1 MPIQSSSATFVRY
14 FLPDPLPVDF
24 WSYVE
29 EKLNAGRFRECEEG
43 LEWSAGFTSWDDFF
57 EDSFEYSTYHKG
69 EYVAFHFRV
78 DQKKVPPMVLKQHM
92 REAVRKHRDENGG
105 KWPSRHQRQE
115 MLETVRTMLLS
126 RAFPKPGGFDVVWSP
141 SARWMLLGTTSSK
154 MLEIFMEHF
163 EKHFR
168 LYPLPLFHVNWA
180 SHLVP
185 LDERRK
191 DSLNSMVSGGI
202 RALEEGGF
210 LGYEFLTW
218 LWFFIE
224 QPHELL
230 CLPQDRKAEI
240 HLGERM
246 ILSLPQG
253 GKERIVCTTQANALH
268 EARTALRQGK
278 QVEQIQLFLR
288 AGDNEYLFT
297 LDSTLWSLKGLKTP
311 KQLPAQREDDADG
324 RFLEKMYFLE
334 EVFSALNLLYE
345 RFLRERLDSSWESG
359 TLKLMQHWIESGK
372 EPDEG
377 VAGSSGQDVPF

>member
-1 MPIQSSSATFVRY
+1 
-14 FLPDPLPVDF
+14 
-24 WSYVE
+24 
-29 EKLNAGRFRECEEG
+29 
-43 LEWSAGFTSWDDFF
+43 
-57 EDSFEYSTYHKG
+57 
-69 EYVAFHFRV
+69 
-78 DQKKVPPMVLKQHM
+78 
-92 REAVRKHRDENGG
+92 
-105 KWPSRHQRQE
+105 
-115 MLETVRTMLLS
+115 
-126 RAFPKPGGFDVVWSP
+126 
-141 SARWMLLGTTSSK
+141 
-154 MLEIFMEHF
+154 
-163 EKHFR
+163 
-168 LYPLPLFHVNWA
+168 VNWA

-297 LDSTLWSLKGLKTP
+297 LDSTGSKAEKNPTKEWRVRRGRTCPFEHAFTGMCPPGVGRGPVFRGESESMGSAECRLCGKMPGPFHPRLRVLPLEPRFRITAVADEGFVRPHGGGTRHRGCRSLPVPGAGFIP
-311 KQLPAQREDDADG
+311 
-324 RFLEKMYFLE
+324 RFLHRGGDRK
-334 EVFSALNLLYE
+334 N
-345 RFLRERLDSSWESG
+345 RPRQD
-359 TLKLMQHWIESGK
+359 T
-372 EPDEG
+372 
-377 VAGSSGQDVPF
+377 GS